1 MITRFAR
8 NGTDVPFVST
18 RIGYLSINLVFLERE
33 RIVSFTQMLRIYF
46 RLTLPAHKRMRQPS
60 VELVNHHVFLSVIA
74 VPECTRPVGLRD
86 PVGLRPRFGPGIHAF
101 ASPRGTPHN
110 STRGLPAS
118 LAHCHGPITPETP
131 LITQKITKVI
141 LSYME
146 YRFASIE
153 RTLNLFI

>member
-1 MITRFAR
+1 MR
-8 NGTDVPFVST
+8 NNLENLMKEFETIFGGDCFPVT
-18 RIGYLSINLVFLERE
+18 IG
-33 RIVSFTQMLRIYF
+33 
-46 RLTLPAHKRMRQPS
+46 
-60 VELVNHHVFLSVIA
+60 
-74 VPECTRPVGLRD
+74 
-86 PVGLRPRFGPGIHAF
+86 
-101 ASPRGTPHN
+101 RGTPHN